1 MNLRQK
7 IDEYFEGHYVQKKIA
22 YLLLRYGLKIE
33 GDKIYCGPIEQS
45 NSKLA
50 RAISVDYRAVTD
62 TIKKIKKDPELK
74 NFFSSIEPT
83 PNLKNTAQKVGWGVI
98 ELIPE
103 NPHIPGIFLGVA
115 KIIADE
121 GISIR
126 QAIGEDYELTENP
139 RFLIVTEKSIPSK
152 LISKIKQVKG
162 IKGITIY

>member
-1 MNLRQK
+1 M
-7 IDEYFEGHYVQKKIA
+7 
-22 YLLLRYGLKIE
+22 
-33 GDKIYCGPIEQS
+33 
-45 NSKLA
+45 
-50 RAISVDYRAVTD
+50 TD
-62 TIKKIKKDPELK
+62 TIKKIKKNPELK

-83 PNLKNTAQKVGWGVI
+83 LNLKNPAQKVGWGVI